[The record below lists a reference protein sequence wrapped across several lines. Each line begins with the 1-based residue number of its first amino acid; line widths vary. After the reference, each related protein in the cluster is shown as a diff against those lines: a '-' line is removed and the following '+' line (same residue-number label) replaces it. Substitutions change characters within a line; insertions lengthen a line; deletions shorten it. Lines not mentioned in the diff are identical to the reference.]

1 MRVMKVSSSRPIVPN
16 ARLATAYSRPG
27 EAAAPAARAISD
39 SASVLSIPDAELTP
53 RVKARS
59 GVLWKRSGRF
69 AESLNKAVGGLR
81 ISNNAPIRMR

>member
-39 SASVLSIPDAELTP
+39 SASVLSIPDADNP
-53 RVKARS
+53 Q
-59 GVLWKRSGRF
+59 G
-69 AESLNKAVGGLR
+69 
-81 ISNNAPIRMR
+81 